1 MILTTFAIVIITI
14 CVFIGVIYMRF
25 LNKEAEDSRKKLYID
40 KIVGLATIFAGI
52 SSLIVGIVSIS
63 IMYSQS
69 DMQKKLIM
77 FQQMEH
83 QPNFE
88 VITTVNNH
96 SYNGNTFSTEY
107 FSIMNIGEKFK
118 RIAVE
123 DKSFFKI
130 DYTLN
135 YYGNGEEERI
145 ISYMPVRYFEHIK
158 YTGHLNGE
166 VARSFQYISN
176 NSEQYYRLL
185 QSVSEYNHTNQTNRI
200 NIERVDFFIIQYED
214 IYGEERTVYL
224 QNNLLVNESY
234 YYEIVNQSQN
244 DYCLSAYDITGI
256 TIDDFFRDCKS
267 LGIIKKE

>member
-1 MILTTFAIVIITI
+1 MILTTFAIIII
-14 CVFIGVIYMRF
+14 CVLIGVVYMRF

-40 KIVGLATIFAGI
+40 KIVGLATIFAGV

-83 QPNFE
+83 QPTFE

-107 FSIMNIGEKFK
+107 FSVMNVGEKFK
-118 RIAVE
+118 RIAIE
-123 DKSFFKI
+123 DKSFLKI
-130 DYTLN
+130 DYSIN
-135 YYGNGEEERI
+135 YYGNGEEKRI

-166 VARSFQYISN
+166 VARSFQYISKN
-176 NSEQYYRLL
+176 NDQYSSLL
-185 QSVSEYNHTNQTNRI
+185 QSVSKYNQINQNNRL

-224 QNNLLVNESY
+224 QNNQFVSESY
-234 YYEIVNQSQN
+234 FKEIINQSQN
-244 DYCLSAYDITGI
+244 DYSLSAYDITGI

-267 LGIIKKE
+267 LGVIEKE